1 MTAGGWKA
9 LRRSAAACLIA
20 LPALAL
26 GAPAAQ
32 AKNGDTHITGI
43 GVDQTIDC
51 NESTLLVNGNGN
63 TITAL
68 GTCWAVTVQGS
79 SNTVVAGNVIN
90 DITVYGSDQTV
101 FYKNGDPVVW
111 DRGRELGMMNR
122 IDRVPT

>member
-9 LRRSAAACLIA
+9 LRRSLAACLIA

-26 GAPAAQ
+26 GATAAQ

-43 GVDQTIDC
+43 GIDQTIDC

-79 SNTVVAGNVIN
+79 SNTVVADNVVN
-90 DITVYGSDQTV
+90 DITVYGSDQAV
-101 FYKNGDPVVW
+101 FYKNGDPVIW

-122 IDRVPT
+122 IDRVPA